1 MATPP
6 TELTLTVSPSARY
19 DLIDMTKRVRRECGE
34 ALDRY
39 RKALYC
45 SHHTTA
51 GYLDHS
57 LASRL
62 RHESH
67 HLSHFFGAF
76 RALFPPGAEYQ
87 HDQMDLRSE
96 LSDEQKGVEPRNAD
110 SHLTFIGAGMRN
122 CVTYRNDPETPV
134 YFIELDG
141 VNEGTRRVRSTSI
154 LAYDQEEFVHRATI
168 PVPVSRHPVDSINLA
183 DPRVGFLDEVNE
195 LLARYGIEKGR
206 VDITLAPQ
214 ERHAGVT
221 VNEYE
226 TLLMQHDLPE
236 VLKNPLKYAALRG
249 RHMLDDPL
257 AIPGKTINY
266 AKYDF
271 VQVVN
276 SLMEA
281 FRFNESVVEKLLAR
295 IMEIPARRFLGMKRS
310 VSFLASDGNMGGPAR
325 IVRGRYQSP
334 ILVQWRAADRQVR
347 ALAVTLVRFR

>member
-1 MATPP
+1 MASPP
-6 TELTLTVSPSARY
+6 TEITLAVSPSARY
-19 DLIDMTKRVRRECGE
+19 DLIDITRRVRQEFGD

-39 RKALYC
+39 GKALYC

-51 GYLDHS
+51 GYLEHS
-57 LASRL
+57 LAARL
-62 RHESH
+62 RHQSH
-67 HLSHFFGAF
+67 RLSHFFDAF
-76 RALFPPGAEYQ
+76 HALFPPGAAYQ
-87 HDQMDLRSE
+87 HDQMDLRAE
-96 LSDEQKGVEPRNAD
+96 LTEEQRGVEPKNAD

-122 CVTYRNDPETPV
+122 CVTYRNDAKTPV
-134 YFIELDG
+134 YLIELDG
-141 VNEGTRRVRSTSI
+141 VNEGTRRVRSTSV
-154 LAYDQEEFVHRATI
+154 LAYNQEEPVHRATI

-195 LLARYGIEKGR
+195 LLRRYGIEKGR
-206 VDITLAPQ
+206 VDIALAHH
-214 ERHAGVT
+214 ERNAGVT

-226 TLLMQHDLPE
+226 TMLMQHDLPE

-271 VQVVN
+271 VQVIN

-310 VSFLASDGNMGGPAR
+310 VSFLASDGKGGAPAR

-334 ILVQWRAADRQVR
+334 ILVQWRAADHQVR
-347 ALAVTLVRFR
+347 SLSVTLVRFR

>member
-1 MATPP
+1 MASPP
-6 TELTLTVSPSARY
+6 VEITLTVSPSARY
-19 DLIDMTKRVRRECGE
+19 DLIDITSRVRREFGE

-39 RKALYC
+39 GKALYC

-51 GYLDHS
+51 GYLEHS
-57 LASRL
+57 LAARL
-62 RHESH
+62 RHQSH
-67 HLSHFFGAF
+67 HLSRFFDAF

-87 HDQMDLRSE
+87 HDQMDLRTE
-96 LSDEQKGVEPRNAD
+96 LTEEQREVEPKNAD

-122 CVTYRNDPETPV
+122 CVTYRNDAETPV
-134 YFIELDG
+134 YLIELDG

-154 LAYDQEEFVHRATI
+154 LAYNQEESVHRATI

-183 DPRVGFLDEVNE
+183 DPRVGFLDQVNE
-195 LLARYGIEKGR
+195 LLCRFGIEKGR
-206 VDITLAPQ
+206 VDIALAPQ
-214 ERHAGVT
+214 ERNAGVT

-249 RHMLDDPL
+249 RHLLDDPL

-271 VQVVN
+271 VQVIN

-310 VSFLASDGNMGGPAR
+310 VSFLASDGQGSAPAR

-334 ILVQWRAADRQVR
+334 ILVQWRPADHQVR
-347 ALAVTLVRFR
+347 SLSVTLVRFR

>member
-6 TELTLTVSPSARY
+6 TEITLTVSPSSRY
-19 DLIDMTKRVRRECGE
+19 DLIDITKRVRRECGE
-34 ALDRY
+34 ALNRY

-57 LASRL
+57 LAARL

-76 RALFPPGAEYQ
+76 RTLFPPGAEYR

-96 LSDEQKGVEPRNAD
+96 LSEEQKEVEPRNAD

-122 CVTYRNDPETPV
+122 CVTYRNDPGTPV
-134 YFIELDG
+134 YLIELDG

-183 DPRVGFLDEVNE
+183 DPRVGFLEEVNA
-195 LLARYGIEKGR
+195 LLEQHGIEKGR

-214 ERHAGVT
+214 ERNAGVT

-226 TLLMQHDLPE
+226 TMLMQHDLPE

-310 VSFLASDGNMGGPAR
+310 VSFLASDGNQGGPAR

-334 ILVQWRAADRQVR
+334 ILVQWRPADRQVR
-347 ALAVTLVRFR
+347 SLSVTLVRFR